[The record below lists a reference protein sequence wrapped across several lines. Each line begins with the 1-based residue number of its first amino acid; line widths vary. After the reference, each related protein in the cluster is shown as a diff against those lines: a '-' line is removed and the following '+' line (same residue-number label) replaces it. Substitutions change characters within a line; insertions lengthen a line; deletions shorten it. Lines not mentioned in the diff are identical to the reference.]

1 MERNAMCPRI
11 SYPFYTVTYCI
22 DWIATS
28 WTYNSVCPRSNDPL
42 DGEEFR

>member
-1 MERNAMCPRI
+1 MERNAMCPI
-11 SYPFYTVTYCI
+11 TSYPFYTVTYCI